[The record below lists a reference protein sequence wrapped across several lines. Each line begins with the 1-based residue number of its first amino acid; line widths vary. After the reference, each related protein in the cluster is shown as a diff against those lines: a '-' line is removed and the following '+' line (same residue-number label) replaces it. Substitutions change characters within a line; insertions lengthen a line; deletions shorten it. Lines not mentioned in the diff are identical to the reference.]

1 MNKNFLSVVT
11 ANLQNLALPHRVYY
25 ENRKPYSDR
34 QYAQKRDWLAGFLQE
49 LNADIVATQEVWD
62 EQALRDLA
70 NHTDRGYTFVSA
82 LGAENQEDSASQ
94 SGYLGG
100 AEGTPAMGLMT
111 RLEVLTYKRFLDMP
125 DTCVMDIPQV
135 GKYESFARPP
145 MLATLETETGQ
156 RVHVLNVHLKSKR
169 PKFLRG
175 DGGEPLEDTE
185 DPKVRVWART
195 RSLLMRAAEAA
206 AVRHIIVDLLE
217 DTHEPLILMGDVNDS
232 SHSVTTQLMAETSE
246 VMYDRSSRD
255 VALFNAYENQ
265 TKQAL
270 RRDVAYSHIFQG
282 YPEVLDQIFVSEE
295 FLPSSRFSIGEVR
308 RVDYFNDHLKL
319 NRDQRFTD
327 HGFVRALI
335 KLYDK

>member
-1 MNKNFLSVVT
+1 MRNFFSAVT

-25 ENRKPYSDR
+25 ENQKPYTER
-34 QYAQKRDWLAGFLQE
+34 QYELKRDWLANFLQV

-62 EQALRDLA
+62 EEALRDLA
-70 NHTDRGYTFVSA
+70 KKADRSYHFVSA
-82 LGAENQEDSASQ
+82 LGAENQPDASSK
-94 SGYLGG
+94 SGFIGG
-100 AEGTPAMGLMT
+100 AEGTPAMGLLT
-111 RLEVLTYKRFLDMP
+111 RFEVLEHKRFVSMP
-125 DTCVMDIPQV
+125 DTCILEIPEL
-135 GKYESFARPP
+135 GRYDTFARPP
-145 MLATLETETGQ
+145 MLSTLKTESGQ

-169 PKFLRG
+169 PKFLR
-175 DGGEPLEDTE
+175 DDQGEPQEDIE

-206 AVRHIIVDLLE
+206 AIRHVVVDLL
-217 DTHEPLILMGDVNDS
+217 DNTREPLILMGDVNDS

-295 FLPSSRFSIGEVR
+295 FLPSSKFSLGEVR

-319 NRDQRFTD
+319 SRDQSFTD
-327 HGFVRALI
+327 HGFVRAVI